1 MRKVQKNLVTK
12 SLVLLFLILPI
23 FSLSSDYVY
32 DISTDVPGNTD
43 YKKVEFESDESTTE
57 HFFKHIVSDVPKS
70 KINAFRIDFDSFG
83 DTSKK
88 FKVVCTFVAQSAS
101 DADLI
106 NQLRNLGEENS
117 ACRGGLSKKGVY
129 DGIFEYHDTNKKLGI
144 YLYTEFGI
152 YYTATVYLRI
162 AEKFLPVE
170 ERTYTVQEN
179 LSLVPLTV
187 TISDYRE
194 FASKVLFYSHTRNL
208 QMYYAVG
215 DATYPE
221 KLFAGNVMS
230 VYTNPNMVRQKYH
243 NANYMTLL
251 TRNFTDEDTVSELF
265 KLEIRF
271 FSSNYLLD
279 YFVSDN
285 PEGRTKNYPLSINM
299 TECSSPYYVILNYNK
314 AEKKVLL
321 YIDQIYGKVKSLSV
335 APTFSK
341 IKWDDMLQ
349 YDMVPVD
356 FVTRK
361 ADLPAYSDSHIDVYK
376 IECEIPLLLNF
387 YYVDESEKIPLLNYG
402 VVAISSLKPY
412 KTETYSFEKGV
423 SGPLLTIEIFNPVK
437 LPLVYVS
444 DGQNEQL
451 IFRNTLIKSTPFST
465 TNPIVIKERRGDS
478 DTRVIIK
485 VGYNT
490 GSWSPVGDY
499 VKYNQ
504 KLNMYAFSFP
514 SDLSKL
520 NYTSASIITS
530 GKTAG
535 DNIKYCYA
543 TNIGSAILPSKEN
556 CYRVSLDNSYTL
568 KVLNPLVMYKDYV
581 FDTTLN
587 FYVSLQPVTDEQM
600 DVRAELTTYNT
611 DERNLENTGHSVTLD
626 SSGKRSSILTAPIGK
641 QVQISVQVKQ
651 CKDSNLKMEI
661 VNAYDP
667 SETLLPETKVEGDTF
682 YKTFT
687 NNLLES
693 EINLSGDANTNV
705 FIKHA
710 GIRSGYNPGVKE
722 STTLSFNDK
731 LNQLI
736 VENPL
741 NVYERMKY
749 VVFVD
754 KTVTDKDITLCSIAE
769 GKQLTNYNKTVLS
782 YNEQTPIIINFNKVG
797 LNPGESFQAIVYTE
811 QLMNTRLAFLSTVYS
826 GVVGDVKTDSFTE
839 INLEYDKEY
848 VYAKATAQRK
858 DLLYY
863 FTYMPDD
870 VLDVPVGAFS
880 IVVDNINMQDFTG
893 VFCAFADEGDD
904 PISMIEAVEDVVEND
919 NSYCIGGRST
929 VKKERYNFIF
939 RYSYTK
945 DKRPRKLVIRLS
957 NGKYA
962 EGDFTIYVRKGKN
975 DYLNHTDF
983 DTELEYGKSE
993 EYKLCVMPY
1002 IVDLS
1007 ILRGDTNDYVSKVL
1021 IYSQYFEME
1030 MYYLDSTEETNK
1042 PIKLFGGNIMLVY
1055 TKLTLAEQKYHATKL
1070 VLLSEALTG
1079 QNHPSLGNQ
1088 FRFHTKMFQSDAQIE
1103 YFVSNNPSGRTLNRQ
1118 ISLDM
1123 NICSATNNKFYYIL
1137 NYNKAEDSRIL
1148 YLDTLFGKVKKARI
1162 ATDISAEKWSEL
1174 VSSKMT
1180 EIKDCTTTI
1189 GNSSQHLDVVEL
1201 ECSTPLLANIYY
1213 NSENQVYSGLKLGDI
1228 AMKNL
1233 AAGEDISISLDTSA
1247 ATIGTFYSIS
1257 VYNPNGN
1264 PDVSVTYGSSVL
1276 QMKENSVKTSILL
1289 SSNKEISISNN
1300 GKTSSRFIFK
1310 IGYGVESQWHDEEVA
1325 KISGKVYSLENKFVY
1340 KFPFDGSKR
1349 NFTNVTINVKPMTIE
1364 GELAENIKFC
1374 FSKSVGMAIGVS
1386 YENCFRTGKNI
1397 PYSLTF
1403 VNPLI
1408 ITKDY
1413 KDYTDFYY
1421 VTFSP
1426 YYDTE
1431 YISLE
1436 IKENKYS
1443 VSERNIEGV
1452 GNIVTIP
1459 EQANNV
1465 STILTVPELSSN
1477 NNIMVQLQ
1485 ICKLSSTNMMSYQN
1499 LNAYTGEYILN
1510 GTVRFLPRFYTYVLE
1525 NNFMETQL
1533 RLTGLMNDK
1542 MFIKHIGTTK
1552 STIQPEE
1559 YRTEFDPNQN
1569 VATIYKPLLNTV
1581 FRMTVLVSR
1590 KGKMNSI
1597 TLCDFAEKS
1606 ESQYSELAD
1615 YVYTFTSNSSN
1626 VIPHFIDFRS
1636 FSYKEGDE
1644 FSLLVYA
1651 VQTTDEK
1658 LEFLYSV
1665 TNGVVGKIQGP
1676 VEIEGTIPGKPDF
1689 ATQVFTQNTT
1699 NNYLFYNFDRDP
1711 LGNVS
1716 FISIKTVSSD
1726 ETIAISKLGC
1736 TFVQKGSTDE
1746 DMITAVNNAMKE
1758 GKSVCYGETQVDNK
1772 VYKSLVNAKDVSNS
1786 YKKLVIQIIYNFSDE
1801 KKQKIVNNPNAAV
1814 SLNVT
1819 LRINGFK
1826 VDKENYGYNED
1837 ETLTSVPYVF
1847 DLEEI
1852 RNLSP
1857 TEYVSK
1863 VLIYSNTREMQM
1875 FYLNEGAPVSLF
1887 SGNIMLVYTNKDVIK
1902 EKYYGATTMILLTD
1916 ALSSKGTSPMG
1927 ERYRFKVNFFKSS
1940 ETIQYYVSANPEGR
1954 LLNNPT
1960 SIEMTSCDQPYYYI
1974 LNYHVVEDERI
1985 LHIDTLFGDINTVK
1999 IATTL
2004 TVDDWYD
2011 LVSKMEEF
2019 SGSQYLI
2026 KKQTKYHIDV
2036 LEVTCQ
2042 TPLSL
2047 NIYYTD
2053 PYNPKKSNL
2062 EEGDISLITLPPG
2075 MAETFSFKGGLTG
2088 DFIYSFTILRE
2099 SDKPPYIT
2107 LSLEGSALSEE
2118 IIRQNGIYLYPMDK
2132 RLRLANLKNRDLS
2145 GSDETKLIFKY
2156 GYSIEKTF
2164 TKIENDMYNLQ
2175 SGPKNANLFAY
2186 IFKSGDDRLN
2196 YTKVNF
2202 TVSTKED
2209 NVKFCYSTNLG
2220 SYIDPSLH
2228 NCFRVGKSNPY
2239 TITVLNPY
2247 IMYKSYYSN
2256 YDLLEYYVAFR
2267 TEEITQNITITPT
2280 LVSYVTKIRNMEGV
2294 PNTLNITN
2302 SGSTILSIPSNKTAY
2317 VFVQMH
2323 VCTPDKSI
2331 NYEFRNAY
2339 YNTSLGA
2346 GGEIQANTKNYYKN
2360 IENTYLDTEL
2370 VLNFTKRDKADF
2382 FVKHVG
2388 IDSQHQPVVRD
2399 INISYDPST
2408 FELSFNQPIDKE
2420 AFNYTIYLDK
2430 KENLKKK
2437 SITLCT
2443 IATLSKISHYTYYY
2457 NSDKSNNKFKLDF
2470 EKEISEEYES
2480 FDVLILAEEFENG
2493 KLMVLSNVYQYDKNA
2508 DEGSVSTAL
2517 IIILILLAIIL
2528 IVGGGLIYICLR
2540 RLQNK
2545 PMENVIIAKPTNLD
2559 DISSANKGEKML
2571 ESMANSQASETP

>member
-1 MRKVQKNLVTK
+1 MRKVQKHLVTK
-12 SLVLLFLILPI
+12 CLVFFFLILPI
-23 FSLSSDYVY
+23 FSSGEDYVY
-32 DISTDVPGNTD
+32 DISVDVPGNTD

-57 HFFKHIVSDVPKS
+57 HFFKHSVSEVTKS

-83 DTSKK
+83 DSSQD
-88 FKVVCTFVAQSAS
+88 FKVLCTFVSQSTT
-101 DADLI
+101 DPQLV
-106 NQLRNLGEENS
+106 NTLRNLAEENS
-117 ACRGGLSKKGVY
+117 ACRGGLSSKGVY

-144 YLYTEFGI
+144 FLYTDYKIF
-152 YYTATVYLRI
+152 YTATVYLRI
-162 AEKFLPVE
+162 AEQFLPVE
-170 ERTYTVQEN
+170 EKTFTVLEN

-187 TISDYRE
+187 TISDYRA
-194 FASKVLFYSHTRNL
+194 FASKVLFYSRTRDL

-221 KLFAGNVMS
+221 KLFSGNVMS

-251 TRNFTDEDTVSELF
+251 TRNFTDEEKVSELF

-285 PEGRTKNYPLSINM
+285 PDGRTKNYPLSINM

-314 AEKKVLL
+314 PEKKVLL

-335 APTFSK
+335 APTFTK
-341 IKWDDMLQ
+341 IKWDDMLE
-349 YDMVPVD
+349 YDLKTVD
-356 FVTRK
+356 FVGRK

-376 IECEIPLLLNF
+376 VECDIPLLLNF
-387 YYVDESEKIPLLNYG
+387 YYVDETASIPLLNYG

-423 SGPLLTIEIFNPVK
+423 SGPLLTIEIFNPVR

-451 IFRNTLIKSTPFST
+451 IFRNTLVKSTPFT
-465 TNPIVIKERRGDS
+465 TSNPIVIRERRGDS
-478 DTRVIIK
+478 NTRVIIK

-490 GSWSPVGDY
+490 VTWQTVSDY

-514 SDLSKL
+514 SDLTKL

-530 GKTAG
+530 GKTTG

-581 FDTTLN
+581 FDTSLN
-587 FYVSLQPVTDEQM
+587 FYVSLKPVTEEQM
-600 DVRAELTTYNT
+600 DVKAELTTYNT
-611 DERNLENTGHSVTLD
+611 DQRNDENVGRSLTLD
-626 SSGKRSSILTAPIGK
+626 NSGKRSSILTAPVGK
-641 QVQISVQVKQ
+641 QVEISVQVKQ
-651 CKDSNLKMEI
+651 CKDSTLNMEI
-661 VNAYDP
+661 VNAFNP
-667 SETLLPETKVEGDTF
+667 SETLLPQTKVEGDVF

-687 NNLLES
+687 NNLLDS
-693 EINLSGDANTNV
+693 EINLSGEANTKV
-705 FIKHA
+705 FVKHV
-710 GIRSGYNPGVKE
+710 GIRTGYNPGVKE
-722 STTLSFNDK
+722 STSLSFNDK

-741 NVYERMKY
+741 KVYERMKY

-769 GKQLTNYNKTVLS
+769 GKHLTNYNKTVLS
-782 YNEQTPIIINFNKVG
+782 YTDQTPIILNFNKAN
-797 LNPGESFQAIVYTE
+797 LKPGDSFQAIVYTE
-811 QLMNTRLAFLSTVYS
+811 QLLNTRLAFLSTVYS
-826 GVVGDVKTDSFTE
+826 GIVGDVKVESITE
-839 INLEYDKEY
+839 INTEYDKEY
-848 VYAKATAQRK
+848 VYAQGSAERK
-858 DLLYY
+858 DLIYY
-863 FTYMPDD
+863 FSYLPDQ
-870 VLDVPVGAFS
+870 VVDVPVGAFS
-880 IVVDNINMQDFTG
+880 IVVDDIDMQNFTS
-893 VFCAFADEGDD
+893 VDCAFVDEDED
-904 PISMIEAVEDVVEND
+904 PISQIEAVEDAIEND
-919 NSYCIGGRST
+919 NSYCIGGRSG
-929 VKKERYNFIF
+929 VKKERYNYLF

-945 DKRPRKLVIRLS
+945 DNKPRKLVIKIS
-957 NGKYA
+957 NGRYA
-962 EGDFTIYVRKGKN
+962 EGTFTVYVRKGKN

-1007 ILRGDTNDYVSKVL
+1007 ILRGESTTDYVSKVL

-1030 MYYLDSTEETNK
+1030 MYYLDSTEEINK
-1042 PIKLFGGNIMLVY
+1042 PIKLFTGNIMLVY

-1103 YFVSNNPSGRTLNRQ
+1103 YFVSNNPTGRTLNRQ

-1123 NICSATNNKFYYIL
+1123 NICSATNNKYYYIL
-1137 NYNKAEDSRIL
+1137 NYNRAEDPRIL

-1162 ATDISAEKWSEL
+1162 ATEVNAEKWSEL
-1174 VSSKMT
+1174 ISSKMT
-1180 EIKDCTTTI
+1180 EITDYTTTI
-1189 GNSSQHLDVVEL
+1189 ETKTQHLDVVEI
-1201 ECSTPLLANIYY
+1201 ECSTPLLANVYY

-1233 AAGEDISISLDTSA
+1233 PPGESITIPLDTSA
-1247 ATIGTFYSIS
+1247 ATIGTFYSIA

-1264 PDVSVTYGSSVL
+1264 PDLSVIYGSSVL

-1289 SSNKEISISNN
+1289 SSNKDISISNN
-1300 GKTSSRFIFK
+1300 GKTTSRFIFK
-1310 IGYGVESQWHDEEVA
+1310 IGYGVESQWHDEEVP
-1325 KISGKVYSLENKFVY
+1325 KISGKVYSNENKFVY
-1340 KFPFDGSKR
+1340 KFPFDPSKR
-1349 NFTNVTINVKPMTIE
+1349 NFTNVTVNVKPMTIE

-1374 FSKSVGMAIGVS
+1374 FSTSVGMAIGVS

-1436 IKENKYS
+1436 IKENKYD
-1443 VSERNIEGV
+1443 VLERNIEGV
-1452 GNIVTIP
+1452 GNIVTVG
-1459 EQANNV
+1459 EGSNSV
-1465 STILTVPELSSN
+1465 STILTIPELSSN
-1477 NNIMVQLQ
+1477 NNIMVQIQL
-1485 ICKLSSTNMMSYQN
+1485 CKLSSTNMMSYQN
-1499 LNAYTGEYILN
+1499 LNAYTQEYILN
-1510 GTVRFLPRFYTYVLE
+1510 GTVRFMPRFYTYVLE

-1533 RLTGLMNDK
+1533 RLVGIMGDK
-1542 MFIKHIGTTK
+1542 AFVKHMGTTK
-1552 STIQPEE
+1552 STIEPEQ

-1569 VATIYKPLLNTV
+1569 VATIYKPLLDQV

-1590 KGKMNSI
+1590 KGKLSST
-1597 TLCDFAEKS
+1597 TLCDFAEKRES
-1606 ESQYSELAD
+1606 EYSELAD

-1651 VQTTDEK
+1651 VQSANEK
-1658 LEFLYSV
+1658 LEFLYGV

-1676 VEIEGTIPGKPDF
+1676 VQIEGTIPGKPDYV
-1689 ATQVFTQNTT
+1689 TQVFTQNTT
-1699 NNYLFYNFDRDP
+1699 NNYLFYNFEDTP

-1716 FISIKTVSSD
+1716 FINIKTVSSD

-1736 TFVQKGSTDE
+1736 TFVQRTATDD

-1758 GKSVCYGETQVDNK
+1758 GKSVCYGETQTDNK
-1772 VYKSLVNAKDVSNS
+1772 VYKSLVNARDVSNS
-1786 YKKLVIQIIYNFSDE
+1786 YKKLVIQIIYNFSEE
-1801 KKQKIVNNPNAAV
+1801 KKEKIINEPNAAV

-1819 LRINGFK
+1819 IRINGIK

-1837 ETLTSVPYVF
+1837 EDLTPVPYVF

-1852 RNLSP
+1852 RTLSP

-1916 ALSSKGTSPMG
+1916 ALSKKITPPMG

-1960 SIEMTSCDQPYYYI
+1960 SIEMLSCDQPYYYI

-1985 LHIDTLFGDINTVK
+1985 LHIDTLFGDIKTTR

-2019 SGSQYLI
+2019 TGSQYLI

-2036 LEVTCQ
+2036 LEVNCQ

-2062 EEGDISLITLPPG
+2062 EEGDISLISLPTG
-2075 MAETFSFKGGLTG
+2075 MAETFSFKGGLEG
-2088 DFIYSFTILRE
+2088 DFVYSFAILRE
-2099 SDKPPYIT
+2099 SDRPPYIS
-2107 LSLEGSALSEE
+2107 LGLEGAALSEE
-2118 IIRQNGIYLYPMDK
+2118 IIRENGIYLYPMDK
-2132 RLRLANLKNRDLS
+2132 RLRLANLKNRDLT
-2145 GSDETKLIFKY
+2145 GSDETRLIFKY

-2175 SGPKNANLFAY
+2175 SGPKKANLFAY
-2186 IFKSGDDRLN
+2186 VFKSGDDRQN

-2202 TVSTKED
+2202 TVRTEED

-2220 SYIDPSLH
+2220 CYIDPSLH

-2247 IMYKSYYSN
+2247 IMFKSYHSN
-2256 YDLLEYYVAFR
+2256 FDLLEYFVAFR
-2267 TEEITQNITITPT
+2267 TEVITQNITITPT
-2280 LVSYVTKIRNMEGV
+2280 LVSYVTKNRNTEGV
-2294 PNTLNITN
+2294 PNSLNITN
-2302 SGSTILSIPSNKTAY
+2302 SGSTILSIPSQKTNSI
-2317 VFVQMH
+2317 FVQMQ
-2323 VCTPDKSI
+2323 VCTADKSI
-2331 NYEFRNAY
+2331 NYEFRNAFF
-2339 YNTSLGA
+2339 NTSIGS
-2346 GGEIQANTKNYYKN
+2346 GEIQANAKNYYIN
-2360 IENTYLDTEL
+2360 IDNTFLDTEL

-2388 IDSQHQPVVRD
+2388 VDSPHKPVVRD
-2399 INISYDPST
+2399 INVTFDPST
-2408 FELSFNQPIDKE
+2408 SELSFSQPIDKE
-2420 AFNYTIYLDK
+2420 AFNYTIYLDRK
-2430 KENLKKK
+2430 DNLKKK

-2443 IATLSKISHYTYYY
+2443 IASLSKIAHYTYYY

-2470 EKEISEEYES
+2470 EKEIGEEYES
-2480 FDVLILAEEFENG
+2480 FDVLVLAEEFENG

-2508 DEGSVSTAL
+2508 DDGTTSTAL
-2517 IIILILLAIIL
+2517 VIILILLAIIL
-2528 IVGGGLIYICLR
+2528 LVGAALIYICLR

-2545 PMENVIIAKPTNLD
+2545 PMENVIVAKPTNLD